1 MGIYVSGVATLLPS
15 FLVAAK
21 GYRATIASVGNN
33 KTEFLRAVK
42 NLQKD
47 FEQIVLVGHPLF
59 IKDIIE
65 SGVQS
70 GIVWQKK
77 PVRMMFCS
85 EEFSEKWRRYVIGE
99 AGASAGLKTV
109 VSTYGSSELL
119 LAAWETPLSVA
130 LRNFMEQDENFR
142 NEMIGS
148 ESVCNLFQYNPLLR
162 YIESVN
168 NELVFTS
175 ASGIPL
181 VRFNIH
187 DSGRPVSYEKIMDS
201 FRKLG
206 DLPAK
211 KFPELDARSFW
222 QLPFVA
228 LWGRNDYKII
238 FYAVNIYPEHVRRAL
253 SQSGLFSKLTG
264 KFTMRKEYLKN
275 MDEFLEINVELRKDV
290 TPSRQLASKIRDYVV
305 EHLQKVNMEYRDASS
320 HLEKDLRPRIKLW
333 PCQHEKYFKPG
344 LKPRYIA
351 EE

>member
-1 MGIYVSGVATLLPS
+1 
-15 FLVAAK
+15 
-21 GYRATIASVGNN
+21 
-33 KTEFLRAVK
+33 
-42 NLQKD
+42 
-47 FEQIVLVGHPLF
+47 
-59 IKDIIE
+59 
-65 SGVQS
+65 
-70 GIVWQKK
+70 
-77 PVRMMFCS
+77 
-85 EEFSEKWRRYVIGE
+85 
-99 AGASAGLKTV
+99 
-109 VSTYGSSELL
+109 
-119 LAAWETPLSVA
+119 
-130 LRNFMEQDENFR
+130 
-142 NEMIGS
+142 MIGS

-211 KFPELDARSFW
+211 NFPELDARSFW